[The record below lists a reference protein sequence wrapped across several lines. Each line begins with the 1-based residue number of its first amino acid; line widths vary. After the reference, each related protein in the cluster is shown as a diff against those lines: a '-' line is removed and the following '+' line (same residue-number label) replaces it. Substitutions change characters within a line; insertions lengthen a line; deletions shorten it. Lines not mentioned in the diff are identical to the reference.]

1 MAQDMDLIEQL
12 HSEDPAV
19 VREAAFNA
27 GRLKIGEAVPH
38 LTALIESRNL
48 GIQEAAEF
56 ALRKIRGPQ
65 AVAALCP
72 LLRSDEAPVR
82 NMAMDILRE
91 IGVDDLSALKTLLR
105 DEDPDLRIF
114 IADILGSTGTVL
126 AVAPLCEAL
135 LHDPEENVRHQAAM
149 SLGNLGFP
157 AAVDSLNIALHD
169 EEWVQFAAVEALT
182 KIHAESSM
190 HALVKGLSNASE
202 LVAFM
207 IVEALGELGNIKA
220 VPLLLKRLDSS
231 SVPMRNKIVQAIIKI
246 LGGKSLQLFLGKD
259 KDRFRG
265 YLMDALADEDTEVQ
279 DAAVRGLAAIG
290 DCSASEGILRLAEQL
305 NPDTD
310 TERLLLMIDALVA
323 IGLTPSLQQELFS
336 TEEYPALLAVEVMG
350 RIKGREVAE
359 LFKKAFPSQIRNVQR
374 SIAGGLAAFGTE
386 EDRDFFLAV
395 LKEQSDGDLLKSALY
410 FLSAEVPSPE
420 CSSAVLPFLEH
431 RYPDVRK
438 AALEACILLKTPE
451 ILEKFKQ
458 MFQDDDPQKRTV
470 AVKGLLS
477 VDPEGNM
484 DCLGRALA
492 DESPNVR
499 RIALESLSALKDIPE
514 SIKPSIMACLHDENS
529 EVRLALIQF
538 LGDVGGNKPVPYLQ
552 SALSD
557 PDDWVKIRAV
567 EALGRL
573 KGEEALPQLVG
584 LLDDS
589 NPLVAIKVI
598 EALGDMG
605 GDAAFQALLQVME
618 NGNPDLQQAA
628 EDAAGRIQATLGGEN
643 V

>member
-19 VREAAFNA
+19 VREAAFSA
-27 GRLKIGEAVPH
+27 GRLKIGETVSH

-65 AVAALCP
+65 TVAALCP

-91 IGVDDLSALKTLLR
+91 IGVDDLSALKALLR
-105 DEDPDLRIF
+105 DDDPDLRIF
-114 IADILGSTGTVL
+114 IADILGSSESVL

-190 HALVKGLSNASE
+190 HALLKGLNSASE

-220 VPLLLKRLDSS
+220 IPLLLKRLDSS
-231 SVPMRNKIVQAIIKI
+231 STPMRHKLVQAIIGI

-265 YLMDALADEDTEVQ
+265 YLMDVLEDEDTEVQ
-279 DAAVRGLAAIG
+279 DAAIRGLSVIG
-290 DCSASEGILRLAEQL
+290 DASASERILRLAEQL

-310 TERLLLMIDALVA
+310 TERLLLMVDALAA
-323 IGLTPSLQQELFS
+323 IGMTPALQEELFRQ
-336 TEEYPALLAVEVMG
+336 EEYPALLAVEVMG
-350 RIKGREVAE
+350 RMKGRAVAE
-359 LFKKAFPSQIRNVQR
+359 LFKKAFPSQIRSVQR
-374 SIAGGLAAFGTE
+374 SIAGGLAAFGTS
-386 EDRDFFLAV
+386 EDRDFFLSA
-395 LKEQSDGDLLKSALY
+395 LQEQSDGDILKSALY
-410 FLSAEVPSPE
+410 FLSAVVPSPD
-420 CSSAVLPFLEH
+420 SSSFILPFLEH
-431 RYPDVRK
+431 KYPDVRK
-438 AALEACILLKTPE
+438 AALDACILLKTPD
-451 ILEKFKQ
+451 ISEKFKQ
-458 MFQDDDPQKRTV
+458 MLCDEDLQKRVV

-477 VDPEGNM
+477 VNPEGNM
-484 DCLGRALA
+484 ECLRQALS
-492 DESPNVR
+492 DESPEVR
-499 RIALESLSALKDIPE
+499 CIALESLSALKDIPE
-514 SIKPSIMACLHDENS
+514 SMTPDIMACLHDES
-529 EVRLALIQF
+529 AEVRLALIQF
-538 LGDVGGNKPVPYLQ
+538 LGDVGGNKPVSYLQ

-557 PDDWVKIRAV
+557 TDDWVKIRAV

-598 EALGDMG
+598 EALGDIG

-618 NGNPDLQQAA
+618 NGNPELQQAA
-628 EDAAGRIQATLGGEN
+628 EDAAGRIRATLGGEN

>member
-1 MAQDMDLIEQL
+1 MAQNTDLIEEL

-19 VREAAFNA
+19 VREAAFTA
-27 GRLKIGEAVPH
+27 GRLKIEDAVPH
-38 LTALIESRNL
+38 LTALIESHNL

-56 ALRKIRGPQ
+56 ALRKIRGPRS
-65 AVAALCP
+65 VAALCP

-91 IGVDDLSALKTLLR
+91 IGVDDLSALKVLLR
-105 DEDPDLRIF
+105 DQDPDLRIF
-114 IADILGSTGTVL
+114 ITDILGSTNNVL

-157 AAVDSLNIALHD
+157 VAVDSLNIALHD

-190 HALVKGLSNASE
+190 HALVKGLSNATD

-220 VPLLLKRLDSS
+220 VPLLLKRLNSS

-259 KDRFRG
+259 KERFRG
-265 YLMDALADEDTEVQ
+265 YLMDALEDEDTEVQ
-279 DAAVRGLAAIG
+279 DAAIRGLATIG
-290 DCSASEGILRLAEQL
+290 DSSASEAILKLAEQL

-310 TERLLLMIDALVA
+310 TDRLLLMVEALVG
-323 IGLTPSLQQELFS
+323 IGLTPALEKELFS
-336 TEEYPALLAVEVMG
+336 SEEYPALLAVEVMG

-374 SIAGGLAAFGTE
+374 SIAGALAAFGAM
-386 EDRDFFLAV
+386 EDREFFV
-395 LKEQSDGDLLKSALY
+395 SILKDQCDGDLLKSALY
-410 FLSAEVPSPE
+410 FLSAQVPSPG
-420 CSSAVLPFLEH
+420 SSVVVLPFLEH

-438 AALEACILLKTPE
+438 AALDACILLKTPE

-458 MFQDDDPQKRTV
+458 MSCDEDPQKRAV

-477 VDPEGNM
+477 VDAAGNIA
-484 DCLGRALA
+484 CLHQALS
-492 DESPNVR
+492 DQDPTVR
-499 RIALESLSALKDIPE
+499 RIAIESLPAAKDIYE
-514 SIKPSIMACLHDENS
+514 SIQPDIMVCLHDESS

-538 LGDVGGNKPVPYLQ
+538 LGSVGGSKSIPYLQ

-567 EALGRL
+567 EALGQL
-573 KGEEALPQLVG
+573 KGEDALPQLVG
-584 LLDDS
+584 LLNDS
-589 NPLVAIKVI
+589 NTLVAIKVI
-598 EALGDMG
+598 EALGDIG

-618 NGNPDLQQAA
+618 NGNPELQQAA
-628 EDAAGRIQATLGGEN
+628 EDAASKIQATLGGEN